1 MSTFVDGSYGTQ
13 AGIALIAKV
22 LAGRCKMKY
31 TRAAVGKGKIPGDKT
46 PKTMPGPA
54 EFVLDAKIAS
64 ISNPVNGECQ
74 VTVQIKSDQVQEGF
88 YATNI
93 VLFAEDPDLGEVPYT
108 YLLLENEPEW
118 IRPSSSIIGKLAT
131 FDLIA
136 AVGDIDAVS
145 ASLDLESIATTGEVK
160 RLIAEHNSDS
170 NAHDGS
176 VGGGCSIKIT
186 FDSEF
191 SGKKY
196 TISDGH
202 GDTKTRVV
210 PESLVDT
217 VNVKNCNTAYT
228 IRATVNDEEYTSII
242 TTGAYFGQYN
252 AALSVFTATI
262 KVTAVSGARVT
273 VTHGEYSFSGD
284 AGSNG
289 IAEITVKKA
298 GNYSVSGTIFETTSN
313 ITTVNVTTNGG
324 SYSTTIKFITLT
336 VTSPT
341 GSQIN
346 VSKGS
351 TNLSAVSTGSNKF
364 YLNGTGNWDV
374 SISKNSENAHD
385 VVNVTTYRDYT
396 IEMAFVHIY
405 GVQWDGTSTTKW
417 TRTDEASS
425 FTDPV
430 PYMPGV
436 GNYGS
441 PFDSKK
447 PWSGMIKSERT
458 GGTMVAIP
466 KFWYKITQSGS
477 GMKVQIADKAT
488 PGFSVSPAHTDRKDS
503 KGERD
508 IVYVGRYHCSEDSY
522 KSKSGRKPKAN
533 ITRSTARSSIHSLGS
548 NIWQMDFA
556 MRFTLWLLYIVEF
569 ADWNSQAKIGYG
581 CGNNSATENMGYTD
595 SMPYHTGTTKSSRTT
610 YGLGTQYR
618 YIEGLWDNVLDWC
631 DGCYYNGNGMNII
644 IEPNRFSDDSGG
656 VSVGTP
662 INGYPSAFS
671 VKTGG
676 AFPMFI
682 PTATSGSDSTYSC
695 DYWYFSSSCPCI
707 YVGGNFSQSSYYGLF
722 CIDYTSTSNTSTFIG
737 SRLQELP

>member
-1 MSTFVDGSYGTQ
+1 MSTFVDGSYGSQT
-13 AGIALIAKV
+13 GIALIAKV

-31 TRAAVGKGKIPGDKT
+31 TRAAVGKGRIPEGKT
-46 PKTMPGPA
+46 PKTMTGPA
-54 EFVLDAKIAS
+54 DFVLDAKIAS
-64 ISNPVNGECQ
+64 VSSPVNGECQ

-145 ASLDLESIATTGEVK
+145 ASLDPESIATTGEVK
-160 RLIAEHNSDS
+160 RLIAEHNSDP
-170 NAHDGS
+170 NAHGGS

-186 FDSEF
+186 FGSEF
-191 SGKKY
+191 SGKQY

-217 VNVKNCNTAYT
+217 VNVKNCSTAYT
-228 IRATVNDEEYTSII
+228 IRATVNEEEYTSII
-242 TTGAYFGQYN
+242 TTGAYYGQYN
-252 AALSVFTATI
+252 ATLSVFTATI
-262 KVTAVSGARVT
+262 RVTAVSGARVT
-273 VTHGEYSFSGD
+273 VTQGEYSFSGD

-298 GNYSVSGTIFETTSN
+298 GNYSVSGTISDAASN
-313 ITTVNVTTNGG
+313 ITTVNVTSNGG

-341 GSQIN
+341 GSQIK

-364 YLNGTGNWDV
+364 YLNGTGNWNV
-374 SISKNSENAHD
+374 SISKNSENAQD
-385 VVNVTTYRDYT
+385 VVNVTTYKDYT
-396 IEMAFVHIY
+396 VELAFVHIY
-405 GVQWDGTSTTKW
+405 GVQWDGTSTPKW
-417 TRTDEASS
+417 TRTDEAAA
-425 FTDPV
+425 FMDPV

-436 GNYGS
+436 SNYGS
-441 PFDSKK
+441 PFDNKK
-447 PWSGMIKSERT
+447 PWSGMVKSERT

-488 PGFSVSPAHTDRKDS
+488 SGFSVSPAHTDRKDGR
-503 KGERD
+503 GERD
-508 IVYVGRYHCSEDSY
+508 VVYVGRYHCSEDSY
-522 KSKSGRKPKAN
+522 RSKSGRRPKAN

-595 SMPYHTGTTKSSRTT
+595 SMPYHTGTTKSPRTT
-610 YGLGTQYR
+610 FGLGTQYR
-618 YIEGLWDNVLDWC
+618 YIEGLWDNVYDWC

-662 INGYPSAFS
+662 SSGYPSAFS
-671 VKTGG
+671 VKSNG

-682 PTATSGSDSTYSC
+682 PTAASGSDSTYAC
-695 DYWYFSSSCPCI
+695 DYWYFGTSTPCL
-707 YVGGNFSQSSYYGLF
+707 YVGGSYGQGTYYGLF
-722 CIDYTSTSNTSTFIG
+722 CISYTSTSVTSADIG

>member
-1 MSTFVDGSYGTQ
+1 MSTFVDGSYGSQ

-64 ISNPVNGECQ
+64 VSNPVNGECQ

-118 IRPSSSIIGKLAT
+118 VRPSSSIIGKLAT

-145 ASLDLESIATTGEVK
+145 ASLDPESIATTGEVK
-160 RLIAEHNSDS
+160 RLIAEHNSDP

-176 VGGGCSIKIT
+176 VGGGCYIKIT
-186 FDSEF
+186 FGSEF

-228 IRATVNDEEYTSII
+228 IRATVNDEEYASII

-252 AALSVFTATI
+252 ATLSVFTATI

-284 AGSNG
+284 AGADG
-289 IAEITVKKA
+289 IAEITVNKA
-298 GNYSVSGTIFETTSN
+298 GNYSVCGTISETTSN
-313 ITTVNVTTNGG
+313 ITTVSVTTNEG

-341 GSQIN
+341 GSQIK

-364 YLNGTGNWDV
+364 YLNDTGNWDV
-374 SISKNSENAHD
+374 SISQNSENAHD
-385 VVNVTTYRDYT
+385 VINVTTYKDYT
-396 IEMAFVHIY
+396 IEMAFGHIY

-430 PYMPGV
+430 PYMQGV
-436 GNYGS
+436 SNYGS
-441 PFDSKK
+441 PFDNKK
-447 PWSGMIKSERT
+447 PWSEMVKSERT

-477 GMKVQIADKAT
+477 MMKVQIADKAT
-488 PGFSVSPAHTDRKDS
+488 PGFSVSPPHMDRKDGR
-503 KGERD
+503 GERD
-508 IVYVGRYHCSEDSY
+508 VVYVGRYHCSEDAY
-522 KSKSGRKPKAN
+522 KSKSGRKPKTN
-533 ITRSTARSSIHSLGS
+533 ITRSTARLSIHSLGS

-556 MRFTLWLLYIVEF
+556 MRFTLWILYLVEF

-581 CGNNSATENMGYTD
+581 CGNSRDLENMGYTD
-595 SMPYHTGTTKSSRTT
+595 SMPYHTGTIKSSRITP
-610 YGLGTQYR
+610 GLGTQYR
-618 YIEGLWDNVLDWC
+618 YIEGLWENVYDWC
-631 DGCYYNGNGMNII
+631 DGCYYNSNGMNII
-644 IEPNRFSDDSGG
+644 IEPNKFSDDSGG
-656 VSVGTP
+656 VSIGTP
-662 INGYPSAFS
+662 LNGYPSAFS
-671 VKTGG
+671 VKTNKV
-676 AFPMFI
+676 FPMFI
-682 PTATSGSDSTYSC
+682 PVAERGGTATYSC
-695 DYWYFSSSCPCI
+695 DFWHFNASYPCVF
-707 YVGGNFSQSSYYGLF
+707 VGGYFNASDSCGLFFIHYYGLS
-722 CIDYTSTSNTSTFIG
+722 DTGPGVG